1 MNDDEI
7 LAEFRAAAPLVDII
21 GGTVDVGAPFFPL
34 IRLELP
40 GYTPESLPPELAALA
55 PIKPDS
61 RTL

>member
-7 LAEFRAAAPLVDII
+7 PAEFRAAAPLVDII
-21 GGTVDVGAPFFPL
+21 GGTADVGAPFFPL
-34 IRLELP
+34 IRLEIL
-40 GYTPESLPPELAALA
+40 GHTSGSLPPELAALA